1 MLNFTDSKY
10 EEKVKVIFNNGNAG
24 IVRNCDAR
32 IESKKPTDDPLSPL
46 YKIYFKDPNNG
57 AEINRAYFAP
67 KDSFVNEKQEL
78 FFMREMKHILTQCN
92 ANIPNQ
98 NWSRPVD
105 ILSYVMETCKD
116 LITKEHF
123 AVAVCFG
130 NTKKPS
136 QFLEVNGFWDFRNE
150 KLITEASPFI
160 MNKEALLNRVTPTDP
175 VQPKT
180 SEMKDDLPF

>member
-1 MLNFTDSKY
+1 MMLS
-10 EEKVKVIFNNGNAG
+10 EKMLTTV
-24 IVRNCDAR
+24 VRSILKDRNSEKA
-32 IESKKPTDDPLSPL
+32 
-46 YKIYFKDPNNG
+46 KIKEKRETGKHVLLILKD
-57 AEINRAYFAP
+57 RS
-67 KDSFVNEKQEL
+67 D
-78 FFMREMKHILTQCN
+78 EMTIK
-92 ANIPNQ
+92 
-98 NWSRPVD
+98 RD
-105 ILSYVMETCKD
+105 IKEALLICWED

-136 QFLEVNGFWDFRNE
+136 QFLEVDGFWDFRNE

-160 MNKEALLNRVTPTDP
+160 MNKEALLNRVVPTDP